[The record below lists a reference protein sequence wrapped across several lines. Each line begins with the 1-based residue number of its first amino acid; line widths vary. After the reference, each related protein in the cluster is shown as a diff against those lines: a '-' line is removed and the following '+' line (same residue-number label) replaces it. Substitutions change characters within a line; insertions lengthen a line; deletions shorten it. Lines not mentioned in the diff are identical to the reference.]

1 MEIGYLC
8 NPSQQNLQYANLVV
22 PFSNL
27 IIIKYKKVPT
37 TGHAT
42 CQYFRVMDWWR
53 TQALIYY
60 RGLVLYLCNPLQQ
73 NLQYA
78 NLVVPIS
85 NLIII
90 KYEMVPTTGH
100 ATCQYF
106 RVMEWRTQALIYY
119 RGLVWHRWHE
129 RDKGTCVHILTPHI
143 LPIAFTVLSHVH
155 LAHYSHMNTHA
166 CIQCKKLTKK
176 PGWILFFLNNLAKR
190 RGSSKRHKRRPFP
203 SHSNVN
209 NSSHRQR
216 TTLNIL
222 TTQLTKQTVPYV
234 LVSLSSKSLSEPET
248 LSKG

>member
-1 MEIGYLC
+1 
-8 NPSQQNLQYANLVV
+8 
-22 PFSNL
+22 
-27 IIIKYKKVPT
+27 
-37 TGHAT
+37 
-42 CQYFRVMDWWR
+42 MD
-53 TQALIYY
+53 
-60 RGLVLYLCNPLQQ
+60 
-73 NLQYA
+73 
-78 NLVVPIS
+78 
-85 NLIII
+85 
-90 KYEMVPTTGH
+90 
-100 ATCQYF
+100 
-106 RVMEWRTQALIYY
+106 WRTQALIYY

-155 LAHYSHMNTHA
+155 LTHYSHMYTHA

-176 PGWILFFLNNLAKR
+176 PWMNSFFLNNLAKR

-248 LSKG
+248 LPKEKFSFVKWLENSKNKAVPNHFLVITEAFDLISQKICPFFLK